1 MNYVRRMSC
10 EKAIHAQENLGL
22 ELEGMRLLIENM
34 GKADA
39 ERFISLVIREP
50 FDYTEWQ
57 KDLFQGMSLDELG
70 DRAMEFY
77 NSQK

>member
-1 MNYVRRMSC
+1 
-10 EKAIHAQENLGL
+10 
-22 ELEGMRLLIENM
+22 MRLLIENM

-57 KDLFQGMSLDELG
+57 KDLLQGMSLDELG